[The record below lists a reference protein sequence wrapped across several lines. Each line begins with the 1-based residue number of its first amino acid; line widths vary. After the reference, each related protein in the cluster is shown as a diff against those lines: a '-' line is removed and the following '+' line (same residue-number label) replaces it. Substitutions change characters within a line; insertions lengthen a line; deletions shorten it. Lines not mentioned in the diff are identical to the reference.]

1 MRFAI
6 CTVLYCSLFAAAS
19 SSQFGGAE
27 PSPMEAF
34 ASRQGVRTTWSS
46 EIARWQQDGTRLV
59 LVAVV
64 LEDDSQPARKIRG
77 VKIDLS
83 SENARDQVY
92 LDEQATERTRS
103 ALKEISEA
111 VLLTG
116 MPGPSSCEGAKE
128 FWPLYNWPWNKYH
141 ELNADFCGDSKN
153 SALVLHGRGKPGSF
167 HFPGKS
173 PTALAEILATAKE
186 KLKQH

>member
-1 MRFAI
+1 
-6 CTVLYCSLFAAAS
+6 
-19 SSQFGGAE
+19 
-27 PSPMEAF
+27 MEAF
-34 ASRQGVRTTWSS
+34 ASRLGVHATWSR

-59 LVAVV
+59 LVAVA

-111 VLLTG
+111 VLHTG
-116 MPGPSSCEGAKE
+116 MPGASGCMGAKE
-128 FWPLYNWPWNKYH
+128 FWPGYNRPWNKYH
-141 ELNADFCGDSKN
+141 ELNVDFCGDSKD

-173 PTALAEILATAKE
+173 PTVLAEVLATAME
-186 KLKQH
+186 NLKQH